1 MSRPAA
7 ITTLAALATSA
18 VFVTWFVSC
27 YLLIYVLLLS
37 FGEGLLR
44 QLAVGMFLA
53 SPVFVIWLV
62 YAVIRYG
69 RMRTRAADQQRGK
82 DHNQDAQKSRIKLHT
97 HRILQR
103 FMVGNAIL
111 GSITDQPG
119 KPAGFF
125 HHMVTGINTR
135 GTADALHLRAVAD
148 IDPGGTYL
156 YTLKAVE
163 TITQPAV
170 LLAAE
175 WFSSRA
181 ILSEGQGS
189 LQWPQIRAVLV
200 FSIPQANPV
209 PKGRYDR
216 SQGKY

>member
-119 KPAGFF
+119 
-125 HHMVTGINTR
+125 
-135 GTADALHLRAVAD
+135 
-148 IDPGGTYL
+148 
-156 YTLKAVE
+156 
-163 TITQPAV
+163 
-170 LLAAE
+170 
-175 WFSSRA
+175 
-181 ILSEGQGS
+181 S
-189 LQWPQIRAVLV
+189 LPV
-200 FSIPQANPV
+200 FSIIWSQASIHAVQPTHSICVPLRTSIPV
-209 PKGRYDR
+209 GHTFTH
-216 SQGKY
+216 